1 MIEFM
6 DKNKIMGLTQ
16 REVKERQAK
25 GLVNDFTASA
35 STSTWQIV
43 KRNVFTLFN
52 ALNFAIALALSLR
65 AGLEQSGLLCRYLL

>member
-1 MIEFM
+1 MHIWDEIRILLKKNDIIEFM

-16 REVKERQAK
+16 REVKERQAE

-52 ALNFAIALALSLR
+52 A
-65 AGLEQSGLLCRYLL
+65 

>member
-16 REVKERQAK
+16 IEVKERQAK

-43 KRNVFTLFN
+43 KRNVFYSFLM
-52 ALNFAIALALSLR
+52 L
-65 AGLEQSGLLCRYLL
+65 

>member
-35 STSTWQIV
+35 ST
-43 KRNVFTLFN
+43 TLGKSSN
-52 ALNFAIALALSLR
+52 EMSL
-65 AGLEQSGLLCRYLL
+65 LFLTL